1 MGGKGAT
8 FIWPLCREPDELS
21 DVGVVGIGFD
31 AAFRAFPMTYIQL
44 LASRWQAL
52 AEEIFAR
59 ADRVH
64 DADIREKLR
73 GIAARYVRL
82 VQRAEDQS
90 GRWKVQR

>member
-1 MGGKGAT
+1 
-8 FIWPLCREPDELS
+8 
-21 DVGVVGIGFD
+21 
-31 AAFRAFPMTYIQL
+31 MTYIQL

-64 DADIREKLR
+64 DADIRDKLR
-73 GIAARYVRL
+73 GIAARYERL

-90 GRWKVQR
+90 GQWKVQRWSGRYVKAATSFAPEVVN

>member
-1 MGGKGAT
+1 
-8 FIWPLCREPDELS
+8 
-21 DVGVVGIGFD
+21 
-31 AAFRAFPMTYIQL
+31 MTYIQL

-73 GIAARYVRL
+73 GIAGRYERL

-90 GRWKVQR
+90 GRWKAQR